1 MALID
6 EFLYA
11 LGFQADLRG
20 GQAFD
25 EQLQRIG
32 DHGESTRHSLLST
45 ITVANL
51 LSHALEKGAE
61 MAKEVGGEFIRTAKE
76 MEDMKVTFE
85 SLYTTAAEGEQKF
98 HWLVNFARANPV
110 MGLDAAKEAFLS
122 LKNNGVEPAAMK
134 AMGDTMAAMP
144 GIGYMLGKDV
154 GELLEGRYAM
164 GGAIAQ
170 AGIKLHKSSKGGE
183 TSYHGSYQNRE
194 GQTIPIKLDISDANK
209 TIEQLTK
216 ILEDRF
222 GGTMDKHAKTMTGLI
237 ARWNMDWKSF
247 QMAIMDNHVFAAVED
262 ELFSLIT
269 QWEAWAKSP
278 DAHQMLAG
286 ISQILT
292 LIVKIIGEAIRL
304 TATLAGW
311 FSRCL
316 GDATSLQFV
325 LAALFVAAKWN
336 TIIGLV
342 VKFASGLRDVY
353 AALQLVAEGESIV
366 AVLGALLDPL
376 ALIPLLIAGA
386 IFGVGSLIKK
396 WDEFKFGMTT
406 GFLDTFF
413 LGFDLLMV
421 RIKSSLEWMIGRAEI
436 LFYEA
441 KQKFHRADNADII
454 DMKRLQAKYG
464 MSELEYG
471 LQKMQDEKSHHD
483 AGKDRENLIGKVHA
497 AHPDWNSDQI
507 IRWTKRNRPD
517 DYQRLFVPEIKGNT
531 DGLPAGMSP
540 DSLKNLSNSFSP
552 QKSVSSA
559 PAKIDNSVT
568 VHADNIT
575 LHSDNP
581 ADMAEKLVAGYR
593 ETNASLASSMENH
606 GTGGRRY

>member
-1 MALID
+1 
-6 EFLYA
+6 
-11 LGFQADLRG
+11 
-20 GQAFD
+20 
-25 EQLQRIG
+25 
-32 DHGESTRHSLLST
+32 
-45 ITVANL
+45 
-51 LSHALEKGAE
+51 SHALEKGAE
-61 MAKEVGGEFIRTAKE
+61 LAKEVGGEFIRTAKE

-110 MGLDAAKEAFLS
+110 MGLEAAKEAFLS
-122 LKNNGVEPAAMK
+122 LKNNGVEPTAAAMK

-154 GELLEGRYAM
+154 GEILEGRYAM

-170 AGIKLHKSSKGGE
+170 AGIKLHRSSKGGE

-216 ILEDRF
+216 ILDDRF
-222 GGTMDKHAKTMTGLI
+222 GGTMDKHARTMTGLI
-237 ARWNMDWKSF
+237 ARWGNDWQAF
-247 QMAIMDNHVFAAVED
+247 QMQVMDNHVFAALED

-278 DAHQMLAG
+278 DAHQMLSG

-311 FSRCL
+311 FARCL

-396 WDEFKFGMTT
+396 WDEFKLGMTT

-441 KQKFHRADNADII
+441 KQKFHQADNADII

-464 MSELEYG
+464 MSEREYG
-471 LQKMQDEKSHHD
+471 LQKMHDEKSHHD

-497 AHPDWNSDQI
+497 AHPDWNSGQI
-507 IRWTKRNRPD
+507 IRWTKQNRPD

-552 QKSVSSA
+552 QKAVSAA

-581 ADMAEKLVAGYR
+581 ADMAAKLVAGYT

-606 GTGGRRY
+606 GTGGKRY

>member
-20 GQAFD
+20 GHAFD

-45 ITVANL
+45 ITAANL

-110 MGLDAAKEAFLS
+110 IGLDAAKEAFLS
-122 LKNNGVEPAAMK
+122 LKNNGVEPTAAAMK

-170 AGIKLHKSSKGGE
+170 AGIKLYKSSKGGK
-183 TSYHGSYQNRE
+183 TSYEGSYQNRE

-237 ARWNMDWKSF
+237 ARWGMDWKNF
-247 QMAIMDNHVFAAVED
+247 QMEIMDNHVFAALED

-269 QWEAWAKSP
+269 QWEVWAKSP
-278 DAHQMLAG
+278 DAQVMLG
-286 ISQILT
+286 LISRILT
-292 LIVKIIGEAIRL
+292 VIVDIIGEAIRL
-304 TATLAGW
+304 TGSGA
-311 FSRCL
+311 
-316 GDATSLQFV
+316 
-325 LAALFVAAKWN
+325 
-336 TIIGLV
+336 GLV
-342 VKFASGLRDVY
+342 
-353 AALQLVAEGESIV
+353 
-366 AVLGALLDPL
+366 
-376 ALIPLLIAGA
+376 
-386 IFGVGSLIKK
+386 
-396 WDEFKFGMTT
+396 
-406 GFLDTFF
+406 
-413 LGFDLLMV
+413 
-421 RIKSSLEWMIGRAEI
+421 
-436 LFYEA
+436 
-441 KQKFHRADNADII
+441 
-454 DMKRLQAKYG
+454 
-464 MSELEYG
+464 
-471 LQKMQDEKSHHD
+471 
-483 AGKDRENLIGKVHA
+483 
-497 AHPDWNSDQI
+497 
-507 IRWTKRNRPD
+507 
-517 DYQRLFVPEIKGNT
+517 
-531 DGLPAGMSP
+531 
-540 DSLKNLSNSFSP
+540 
-552 QKSVSSA
+552 
-559 PAKIDNSVT
+559 
-568 VHADNIT
+568 
-575 LHSDNP
+575 
-581 ADMAEKLVAGYR
+581 
-593 ETNASLASSMENH
+593 
-606 GTGGRRY
+606 